1 MSGYL
6 LSNGT
11 DLSFVFQSGSCLTSS
26 GFILNNG
33 NDMCTIFKAINV
45 NHGYKTGFIYSAGK
59 DISSLFDAKIPI
71 PLTIT
76 GCSLWMDA
84 SDTSKMTLINTTS
97 VNTWTDKSTNEYLFT
112 SGTNKP
118 TLTSQNG
125 RSTILFN
132 SANLNYLQGNPA
144 STSFSIGTKAYS
156 LFVVFKRSGNGAIY
170 NKSLYGATNNRII
183 CVFDAAGQN
192 CGFQHANGIIISNT
206 VNNLSSYQIIS
217 LTINRNEGKD
227 TSYVNGAYFNSA
239 TYTSDIGTN
248 YTATGYYM
256 YIGAYNNN
264 LGSGIQSGY
273 YLNGEIAEI
282 ISYTTTSDMPNST
295 RQVIEGY
302 LAWKWGVQSVLP
314 ISHPYYKD
322 GP

>member
-11 DLSFVFQSGSCLTSS
+11 DLSFVFQSGTCTTST
-26 GFILNNG
+26 GFILSNG
-33 NDMCTIFKAINV
+33 NDMCTIFKAITV
-45 NHGYKTGFIYSAGK
+45 NQGYKTGLIYSASK

-84 SDTSKMTLINTTS
+84 SDTSKMTLTSSS
-97 VNTWTDKSTNEYLFT
+97 VNTWTDKSTNGYVFT
-112 SGTNKP
+112 SGANKP
-118 TLTSQNG
+118 TLTSLNG

-132 SANLNYLQGNPA
+132 SANLNYLQGDTA

-156 LFVVFKRSGNGAIY
+156 LFLVFKRSSNSAIY
-170 NKSLYGATNNRII
+170 NKSLYGAATNRIM
-183 CVFDAAGQN
+183 CVFDATGQN
-192 CGFQHANGIIISNT
+192 CGFQHADGSIIPNIA
-206 VNNLSSYQIIS
+206 NNLTTYQIIS

-227 TSYVNGAYFNSA
+227 TSYVNGTSFASK
-239 TYTSDIGTN
+239 TYASDIGTN
-248 YTATGYYM
+248 YAATAYYM
-256 YIGAYNNN
+256 YIGAYNNSA
-264 LGSGIQSGY
+264 GTGIQAGY
-273 YLNGEIAEI
+273 YLSGEIAEI
-282 ISYTTTSDMPNST
+282 ISYTTTLDMPNST

-302 LAWKWGVQSVLP
+302 LAWKWGIQNVLP
-314 ISHPYYKD
+314 ASHPYYKD